1 MMLGVR
7 PDGSDTATLRLE
19 PTRPA
24 HFDAGWYSL
33 VRTRVDT
40 SAKGVGQAYPIP
52 SSPRPPSSEIEVTD
66 RDVLGGR
73 VSPVFT
79 RQVSDGD
86 QLHLHGP
93 LGTLTW
99 SKADGGPFV
108 MIGAG
113 SGVAPMAS
121 IMRLAS
127 ARQSTV
133 PMALLCSNRERAS
146 VLLYEPL
153 EELDHHEDRLSV
165 THTFTRSPW
174 DPSARYHRHIDVPMI
189 DDVNEELAL
198 RSLAPQLVLVAGPPA
213 MVTSVRAVLA
223 TLGIGEDR
231 IKREL
236 HG

>member
-1 MMLGVR
+1 VLGVR

-24 HFDAGWYSL
+24 HFAAGWYSL

-40 SAKGVGQAYPIP
+40 SPKGVGQAYSVP

-66 RDVLGGR
+66 RDVPGAP

-79 RQVSDGD
+79 RQVGDGD

-99 SKADGGPFV
+99 SEADGGPFV

-113 SGVAPMAS
+113 SCVAPMAS
-121 IMRLAS
+121 IMRFAS

-133 PMALLCSNRERAS
+133 PMALLCSNRERTS
-146 VLLYEPL
+146 VLLRELL
-153 EELDHHEDRLSV
+153 EELDRHEDRVSV
-165 THTFTRSPW
+165 THTFTRSPR
-174 DPSARYHRHIDVPMI
+174 AHR
-189 DDVNEELAL
+189 LAITAISM
-198 RSLAPQLVLVAGPPA
+198 R
-213 MVTSVRAVLA
+213 R
-223 TLGIGEDR
+223 
-231 IKREL
+231 
-236 HG
+236 